1 MDELKATP
9 IQRPW
14 AKSVADALR
23 GVREFGNKASIPDAV
38 PLIGGEKVGDF
49 MLGQTPEGFDRV
61 SYGEPLTTGKGWA
74 TRLRPEAVDMF
85 FTGMDVAPAAK
96 AVTGALRKG
105 AESAST
111 AAVRRITGNAAAT
124 PHGVIDE
131 AVQMSPLS
139 QIFAGRKSKGADLD
153 ALERAK
159 IGLSK
164 PVDFMTHEGE
174 KWSDANANWYAK
186 IDEPIDSDLSRKVYQ
201 DTGWFRGP
209 DEKWRYEIDDRPA
222 FTANSLTPKIN
233 KLRGEWANAQA
244 SANEFADGLRRNVIH
259 GALDKPNADLL
270 WQDRREEVL
279 PLREKLKSI
288 VDTQGEMYK
297 IGSTRRT
304 SDLTSFLR
312 HPEFQEAYPDSK
324 FLTAEPFI
332 NSGMEHRKEG
342 YFEPKRGHIG
352 MVGKTEAD
360 VRQGLLHE
368 MQHYAQSQEGF
379 ARGGS
384 QDEFARPELVAK
396 QNAESRIS
404 TLNQIMARASSEGN
418 AEEYA
423 RAMAERDAL
432 VPIANKDEAD
442 IISRGF
448 ESYRRLAGEAEARAV
463 EKRKGYT
470 PSQRRKTFPL
480 DDYDVPLNELI
491 FKEQQ

>member
-1 MDELKATP
+1 MGELKETP
-9 IQRPW
+9 IKRPW
-14 AKSVADALR
+14 AKSVSNALR
-23 GVREFGNKASIPDAV
+23 SARDFANKASIPDAV
-38 PLIGGEKVGDF
+38 PLIGGEPVGDF
-49 MLGQTPEGFDRV
+49 LLGQTPEGFDRV
-61 SYGEPLTTGKGWA
+61 SYGEPMTTGRGW
-74 TRLRPEAVDMF
+74 TTKLRPEAVDMV
-85 FTGMDVAPAAK
+85 FTGMDVAPVANG
-96 AVTGALRKG
+96 VTKLLRKG
-105 AESAST
+105 ADAAST

-233 KLRGEWANAQA
+233 KARGEWAEAQA
-244 SANEFADGLRRNVIH
+244 GANQYADGLRSNVLY
-259 GALDKPNADLL
+259 GALDKENADLL
-270 WQDRREEVL
+270 WQDRRAEVA

-312 HPEFQEAYPDSK
+312 HPELQEAYPDMK

-332 NSGMEHRKEG
+332 NSGMAHNKEG
-342 YFEPKRGHIG
+342 YYLPSKGHIG
-352 MVGKTEAD
+352 MAGKTEAD

-368 MQHYAQSQEGF
+368 LQHYVQGQEGF

-384 QDEFARPELVAK
+384 QDEFAMPELLEK
-396 QNAESRIS
+396 QKAESRIS
-404 TLNQIMARASSEGN
+404 TLNQIMSRANSEGN

-432 VPIANKDEAD
+432 VPLANKDEAD
-442 IISRGF
+442 IISRGY
-448 ESYRRLAGEAEARAV
+448 ESYRRLAGEAESRAV

-491 FKEQQ
+491 FKEQK